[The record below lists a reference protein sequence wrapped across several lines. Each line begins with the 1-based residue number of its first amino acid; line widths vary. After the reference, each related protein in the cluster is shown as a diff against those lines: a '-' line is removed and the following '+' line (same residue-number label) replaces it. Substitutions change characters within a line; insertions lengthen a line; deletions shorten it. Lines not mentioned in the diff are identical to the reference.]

1 MFALQITR
9 SVTSGVSAGDTGRHM
24 GHEYEFSLS
33 DSSGNVASARNT
45 QAKTRPL
52 GPEYIPS
59 EDVAS
64 ARKTQAKTL
73 PLGDEY
79 EYEFSTSTEEVIGH
93 GWYFREE

>member
-24 GHEYEFSLS
+24 GHEYE
-33 DSSGNVASARNT
+33 
-45 QAKTRPL
+45 
-52 GPEYIPS
+52 YIPS

-73 PLGDEY
+73 PLGDECPSP
-79 EYEFSTSTEEVIGH
+79 EPRVGAPLKSQLNRLLSLLSAISINH
-93 GWYFREE
+93 PSWI

>member
-1 MFALQITR
+1 MFALQIAR

-24 GHEYEFSLS
+24 GHEY
-33 DSSGNVASARNT
+33 
-45 QAKTRPL
+45 
-52 GPEYIPS
+52 EYIPS